1 MLLLT
6 ESTLF
11 FINMMWTSTSNQPQK
26 LLSNVNQWILRM
38 GKEQETS
45 TAIEGPLSNIS
56 SNATQTTRATSIQAG
71 DKDCDVDMQAET
83 TYYGD
88 FGEDGDNMQEQEAV
102 QLAGKNKVVS
112 DVTHVHDLA

>member
-11 FINMMWTSTSNQPQK
+11 FINMMWTSTSGRPQK
-26 LLSNVNQWILRM
+26 LLSNVNQWISRM

-45 TAIEGPLSNIS
+45 TATEGPPSTIS
-56 SNATQTTRATSIQAG
+56 SNATQTTRTTSIQVR
-71 DKDCDVDMQAET
+71 DEDCDVDMQEET

-88 FGEDGDNMQEQEAV
+88 FGEDGDDMQEQEAV
-102 QLAGKNKVVS
+102 QLAGKIK
-112 DVTHVHDLA
+112 L